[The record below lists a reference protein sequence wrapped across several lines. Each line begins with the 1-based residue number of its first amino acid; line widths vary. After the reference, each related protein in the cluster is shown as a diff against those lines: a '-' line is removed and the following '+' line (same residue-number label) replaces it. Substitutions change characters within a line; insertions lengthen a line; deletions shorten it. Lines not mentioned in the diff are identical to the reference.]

1 MEKQVNCDKT
11 TLQTRRVWHK
21 KDLISSKDCSHPSK
35 HLAFLSLQIHHIKQ
49 CGTSLQMLESLNA
62 DIAMMSKL
70 TLPRLKQ
77 LNYLMWYNPVNSKQT
92 KHQRPQLKCYG
103 AMKKKMI
110 HQLPTPLTHITLI
123 KNNNTPLAK
132 VIRCKNLT

>member
-1 MEKQVNCDKT
+1 MRHDKSP
-11 TLQTRRVWHK
+11 K
-21 KDLISSKDCSHPSK
+21 
-35 HLAFLSLQIHHIKQ
+35 AY
-49 CGTSLQMLESLNA
+49 
-62 DIAMMSKL
+62 IAMTPKL

-77 LNYLMWYNPVNSKQT
+77 LNYLMKHNPVNSKQT

-110 HQLPTPLTHITLI
+110 HRLLTPLTHITLI
-123 KNNNTPLAK
+123 KNNNMLLAK